1 MSDTASPSHA
11 NTVSVVFGGMHG
23 SPRNIARMFKEK
35 GHDVIIVDK
44 RDKPDDGGE
53 TYCDHSI
60 AVDLLNADALAG
72 LPQRIADLYGRV
84 DNLVFGLRFRGPK
97 ETHWHGETT
106 LGLLAPQITID
117 GLVPYFTKT
126 SSIVLISST
135 AGRFIA
141 DATSLA
147 YQCCKAATDQMA
159 RHYAYYLGP
168 RGIRVNTV
176 SPGYIVK
183 DESIEHFLNEHPKAD
198 AIAAEHPLRRV
209 GRADEIASVV
219 GFLCS
224 DAASFVT
231 GQNIDVD
238 GGVSLAQPGAKD
250 W

>member
-1 MSDTASPSHA
+1 MSEIDAQTQSGP
-11 NTVSVVFGGMHG
+11 VSVVFGGMHG
-23 SPRNIARMFKEK
+23 SPRNIARMFQEK
-35 GHDVIIVDK
+35 GHNVIVVDK
-44 RDKPDDGGE
+44 RDKPDDDGPM
-53 TYCDHSI
+53 CCAHAI
-60 AVDLLNADALAG
+60 AIDLLDADALAD
-72 LPQRIADLYGRV
+72 LPQRIVDIYGRV

-97 ETHWHGETT
+97 ESHWHGETT
-106 LGLLAPQITID
+106 LGLLAPQVTID
-117 GLVPYFTKT
+117 GLVPYFTQT
-126 SSIVLISST
+126 ASIVLISST

-183 DESIEHFLNEHPKAD
+183 DESIEHFLSEHPKAE